1 MKKTIE
7 KIIYRNQL
15 KFTLLFVFGILFTVG
30 FACES
35 GGDKVPPDAELNALL
50 KETTTDFA
58 EFIESGDFSKI
69 YNKASADFRSTY
81 TLDQATKAFSVFL
94 DKKELVLPNVKSA
107 SGMNP
112 TFSKPPAI
120 RQEKG
125 NNILV
130 TAGQFDS
137 KPFAVK
143 FEYEYVWR
151 DGGWKLLKLVVNVG

>member
-1 MKKTIE
+1 MKTSIE
-7 KIIYRNQL
+7 KIIYKNHL
-15 KFTLLFVFGILFTVG
+15 KFTLLLVFGILFTVG

-35 GGDKVPPDAELNALL
+35 GGDTVPPDAELQTLV

-58 EFIESGDFSKI
+58 EFIESGDFSEI
-69 YNKASADFRSTY
+69 YNKSSTDFQKTY
-81 TLDQATKAFSVFL
+81 TLDQAKKAFSVFL
-94 DKKELVLPNVKSA
+94 DKKDMVLPSAKSA
-107 SGMNP
+107 AGLNP

-130 TAGQFDS
+130 AEGQFDS
-137 KPFAVK
+137 KPYAVK